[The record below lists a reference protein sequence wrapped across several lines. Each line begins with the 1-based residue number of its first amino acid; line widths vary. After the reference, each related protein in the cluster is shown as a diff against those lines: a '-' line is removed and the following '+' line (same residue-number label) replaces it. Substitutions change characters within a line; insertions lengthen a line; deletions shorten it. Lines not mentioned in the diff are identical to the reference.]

1 MHESISIYL
10 NKLYH
15 YSILCDAPLDVAI
28 CHTISHEYIHSALFH
43 IGEEKASKAFDNIA
57 DIKDWRTRTGAGL
70 PLWHFTTESLYS
82 TKNKGITMD
91 IDKELRKQLKRR
103 ALILKKRMDEDKERA
118 YKNLVRGR

>member
-1 MHESISIYL
+1 MGVNMKIYLRLHARHKSWVLGRYRVTINNATNLLMHESISIYL

-70 PLWHFTTESLYS
+70 PL
-82 TKNKGITMD
+82 
-91 IDKELRKQLKRR
+91 
-103 ALILKKRMDEDKERA
+103 
-118 YKNLVRGR
+118 